1 MYWEKRVLN
10 YCLMRSRVCNWW
22 IGFLKAIMA
31 DLCTLTP
38 WGPVQS
44 RICQWR
50 LTGCCMSAH
59 LAEQGTQMAWQHPP
73 VQRRTRSV
81 HIHIQLSISIK
92 LMPFTLEEHVS
103 SQTSLTKIGPTKQ
116 KLRNANECCFNM
128 TERRF
133 KNNFILFWN
142 AKYQLEILDIIHPTQ
157 AEQIL
162 CKTYTHFCK
171 TVHFFHKSPHWME
184 CDNLLHRNSS
194 CLCFMNKA
202 HWL

>member
-1 MYWEKRVLN
+1 
-10 YCLMRSRVCNWW
+10 MRPHVCNWW
-22 IGFLKAIMA
+22 IGFLKATMA

-103 SQTSLTKIGPTKQ
+103 SQTSLTMTGFTQ
-116 KLRNANECCFNM
+116 KLWNANECGFNM
-128 TERRF
+128 
-133 KNNFILFWN
+133 
-142 AKYQLEILDIIHPTQ
+142 II
-157 AEQIL
+157 
-162 CKTYTHFCK
+162 
-171 TVHFFHKSPHWME
+171 FFFYIYINWKISTGNIRHYSF
-184 CDNLLHRNSS
+184 NTSRTISV
-194 CLCFMNKA
+194 
-202 HWL
+202 